1 MIGPLSI
8 FKQAAVTV
16 KLHSLCCS
24 RHIYSFARINSEKLT
39 WRSSQCRVSGS
50 DDALVTTVY
59 MSQEVVLSNQ
69 SQSVSRYLKQ
79 GFGEAWNLASSLSS
93 KRMTMIPIT
102 IVVEES
108 KTISHTC
115 KTTPHTLVRAYPFQ
129 NYSLMCNSAITCILR
144 RSWHTEL

>member
-1 MIGPLSI
+1 MLEL
-8 FKQAAVTV
+8 K
-16 KLHSLCCS
+16 
-24 RHIYSFARINSEKLT
+24 
-39 WRSSQCRVSGS
+39 CRVSGS

-79 GFGEAWNLASSLSS
+79 GFGEAWNLASSSS
-93 KRMTMIPIT
+93 KRMTVIPIT

-129 NYSLMCNSAITCILR
+129 NYTHSCAIVQ
-144 RSWHTEL
+144 